1 MKNQEKKQKNKKYII
16 DRKIIIQMRKGF
28 ETAFIASV
36 VCFMGLVTT
45 GANTNIDI
53 LKTEIVDNQIEES
66 ISFTKISSTKRG
78 TKIKWN
84 TTKKYKGYVIYRSIN
99 TAKFKKVDTV
109 SKKQYVDEDIETGES
124 YRYQIKPFYYKKNKK
139 VYDKSSIVSGSYLAK
154 PYGVDNVHVVT
165 FKDHKY
171 VSWDLN
177 ELASGY
183 KILRKKDNESWKEI
197 VTLSKNKDVYED
209 YDIVT
214 TGKYQYRVAAIENV
228 DGQDYI
234 SVYSTSVNVGDLKGI
249 DVSYHNGKIDWKKVR
264 KAGISFAMIRMG
276 YGTSKGGI
284 IDSSLDY
291 NYKNA
296 RKNGIKVGLYLY
308 SYADNV
314 REARNEAKFT
324 YKMLKKYNKLDFPMA
339 FDFENTYRNKKKYK
353 KSNTKIITTY
363 CNYLEKKGFDT
374 SVYSYMDFFHKA
386 VDYKKVS
393 KYGIWLAR
401 WTNSAKNFYD
411 GGLPNVQMWQYS
423 AKGKVSGIKT
433 AVDLNLNIVH

>member
-1 MKNQEKKQKNKKYII
+1 MKIQDRKQQKNNCII
-16 DRKIIIQMRKGF
+16 NINLIKTVRKVFGAAVLVSGICYMGCV
-28 ETAFIASV
+28 TA
-36 VCFMGLVTT
+36 
-45 GANTNIDI
+45 GANTNMGVP
-53 LKTEIVDNQIEES
+53 KTEIVNKQVIES
-66 ISFTKISSTKRG
+66 VSFAKVSSTKKG

-84 TTKKYKGYVIYRSIN
+84 TSKKYQGYVIYRSKN
-99 TAKFKKVDTV
+99 NSKLQKVDTV
-109 SKKQYVDEDIETGES
+109 IKKQYLDENIETGES

-139 VYDKSSIVSGSYLAK
+139 VFDKKSSMSDPYVAK
-154 PYGVDNVHVVT
+154 PYGADNVSVVS
-165 FKDHKY
+165 FKDYKY
-171 VSWDLN
+171 ISWDLN

-183 KILRKKDNESWKEI
+183 KILRKKGNEGWKEI
-197 VTLSKNKDVYED
+197 VTLTKNIDMYED
-209 YDIVT
+209 YDIVSNE
-214 TGKYQYRVAAIENV
+214 KYQYKVAAIENV

-284 IDSSLDY
+284 IDSCLDY

-353 KSNTKIITTY
+353 KLNTKIITTY
-363 CNYLEKKGFDT
+363 CDYLEKKGFDT

-401 WTNSAKNFYD
+401 WTNSTKNFYD
-411 GGLPNVQMWQYS
+411 GGIPNVQMWQYS
-423 AKGKVSGIKT
+423 AKGKVNGIKT
-433 AVDLNLNIVH
+433 AVDLNLNVAH

>member
-16 DRKIIIQMRKGF
+16 NRKIIRQMRKVI

-36 VCFMGLVTT
+36 VCFMGFITAE
-45 GANTNIDI
+45 ANTNIDI
-53 LKTEIVDNQIEES
+53 STTKTVDKQIKEG
-66 ISFTKISSTKRG
+66 ISFTKVSSTKTG

-84 TTKKYKGYVIYRSIN
+84 TSKKYKGYVIYRSIN
-99 TAKFKKVDTV
+99 NGKFKEVDIV
-109 SKKQYVDEDIETGES
+109 SKKQYTDVDIETGES
-124 YRYQIKPFYYKKNKK
+124 YRYQIKPFYYKKNKRIYEK
-139 VYDKSSIVSGSYLAK
+139 RSVASDSYLAK

-183 KILRKKDNESWKEI
+183 KILRKKDNEGWKEI
-197 VTLSKNKDVYED
+197 VTLAKNTDAYED
-209 YDIVT
+209 YNIVM

-284 IDSSLDY
+284 IDSCLDY

-296 RKNGIKVGLYLY
+296 RKNGIKVGFYLY

-324 YKMLKKYNKLDFPMA
+324 YRMLKKYNKLDFPMA
-339 FDFENTYRNKKKYK
+339 FDFENPYRNKMKYK

-401 WTNSAKNFYD
+401 WTNSTKNFND
-411 GGLPNVQMWQYS
+411 GNIPNVQMWQYS

-433 AVDLNLNIVH
+433 AVDLNLNIVQ